1 MDGMGDPPKPQN
13 PTKKT
18 PKSPTEIN
26 ATAAAMV
33 VISEGHGAWRSDR
46 FLLILGGVWFKKNK
60 VSPLPKGIVLQVF
73 DHLLIFLMVC
83 WQSKNVF

>member
-1 MDGMGDPPKPQN
+1 MDGMGYPPKPQN

-46 FLLILGGVWFKKNK
+46 FLLILGGVGFKKKTKFPPSQK
-60 VSPLPKGIVLQVF
+60 VLHHKCLT
-73 DHLLIFLMVC
+73 IF
-83 WQSKNVF
+83 

>member
-46 FLLILGGVWFKKNK
+46 FLLILGGVWFKKKKKTRFPPSQK
-60 VSPLPKGIVLQVF
+60 VLYYKFLT
-73 DHLLIFLMVC
+73 IF
-83 WQSKNVF
+83 